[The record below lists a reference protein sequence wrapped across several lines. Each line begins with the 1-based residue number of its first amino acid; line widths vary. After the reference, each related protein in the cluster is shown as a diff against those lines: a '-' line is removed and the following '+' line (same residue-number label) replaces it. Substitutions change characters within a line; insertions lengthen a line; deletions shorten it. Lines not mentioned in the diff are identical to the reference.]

1 MSIKINIYYCRSNI
15 FNYFI
20 KQNIATVFLK
30 RKQTMENKTTIKNFA
45 SLAPKYFTDGYSCSE
60 AIAKS
65 AQELGIADDNFVS
78 ISTSFS
84 GGMSSR
90 CLCGAVAGAQMV
102 LGLLHGK
109 NKDNC
114 ARALSKEFYERFCK
128 IHKVTCCKV
137 LSGMYKDFHSKERKQ
152 HCINMVADSAKILD
166 EMLEE
171 IGENK

>member
-1 MSIKINIYYCRSNI
+1 ML
-15 FNYFI
+15 
-20 KQNIATVFLK
+20 LK
-30 RKQTMENKTTIKNFA
+30 KETKMENKTAIKNFT
-45 SLAPKYFTDGYSCSE
+45 SLAPKYFIEGYSCSE

-65 AQELGIADDNFVS
+65 AQDLGFADENFVS

-114 ARALSKEFYERFCK
+114 ARGLAKEFYERFCS

-137 LSGMYKDFHSKERKQ
+137 LSGMYKDFHSIERKQ
-152 HCINMVADSAKILD
+152 HCVTMVTDSAKILD
-166 EMLEE
+166 KMLEE